1 MPLGEL
7 TIVTKTPDRCVAP
20 SREAWR
26 AAHRNVTLTVPV
38 AIYELLDGRR
48 AAEGKTF
55 ADILLGERADRD
67 RELAEAR
74 AQGVAEGTA
83 TALLASDGQLAELKR
98 EQEEAMAASADQIR
112 AADAAGYQRAGA
124 EANDPAAR
132 AKSDWVATQWA
143 IVEKMEVS
151 EGVRLEAV
159 AVARHTRERA
169 RLEAERLSHEADAA
183 EAQRRIDMVSDAITA
198 EQASDW
204 EAAKAL
210 GAKDEA
216 AKLAPQLA
224 QLRHEREAARAE
236 LVEQGR
242 DGARELADTQR
253 ELAAAQGQV
262 RVLRSRVD
270 ELTGQLDAARH
281 SPLQRMLEQQQ
292 EQLALDRERWDA
304 ETEQRQRRR
313 NQEPADRKAELE
325 QR

>member
-1 MPLGEL
+1 
-7 TIVTKTPDRCVAP
+7 
-20 SREAWR
+20 
-26 AAHRNVTLTVPV
+26 
-38 AIYELLDGRR
+38 
-48 AAEGKTF
+48 
-55 ADILLGERADRD
+55 
-67 RELAEAR
+67 
-74 AQGVAEGTA
+74 
-83 TALLASDGQLAELKR
+83 
-98 EQEEAMAASADQIR
+98 
-112 AADAAGYQRAGA
+112 
-124 EANDPAAR
+124 
-132 AKSDWVATQWA
+132 
-143 IVEKMEVS
+143 MEVS